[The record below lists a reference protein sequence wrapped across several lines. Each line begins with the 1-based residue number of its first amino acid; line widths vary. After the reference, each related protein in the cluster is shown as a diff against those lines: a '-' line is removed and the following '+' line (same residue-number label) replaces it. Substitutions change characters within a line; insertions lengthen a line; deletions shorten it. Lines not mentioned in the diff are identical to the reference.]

1 MIFHRFVLFTLMS
14 LLTPLAQGNNIHVG
28 KFSKSNQSFH
38 DQNEFVYHL
47 TSDSSLTPNQLLA
60 SYTNGK
66 FALLPRLGANYKKT
80 LQIHYLAVTVEN
92 DTDEPQTIYCL
103 LKNAALN
110 KINYYILQDT
120 GIYASP
126 YFGDHYAFDARPNH
140 FFLYGIP
147 ISLAP
152 NTKSTCFIEVDKRNE
167 NLFLA
172 FNLYSEK
179 HYDDFKTR
187 TYGIFGV
194 MFGILL
200 ALVVFNLIS
209 FFTLKESVHLW
220 YILYALSNLYV
231 ILAFEGIDFQLF
243 YPDSPFFSNI
253 SRYVATAIQLSM
265 ATLLMR
271 KFLFIGLLSRE
282 NKAQRMLTFLL
293 WFNLVSIPL
302 TAAVYYPSFALNN
315 YRALYLSV
323 FSALNMLNMILII
336 AVCAQCYRKGMKHAM
351 FFIAAIA
358 FVFLGGLEYSLN
370 VNGIIMENLIF
381 PALIPNSLDYGIMIE
396 TLVVSIG
403 LVYRF
408 HEIRRDRDRMAADIK
423 MKVAELQLASVRYRA
438 DERKRVSH
446 FIHDQIGSR
455 LFGIRMHMHAL
466 SAKHELTHLTEIGKS
481 TKELDL
487 VSIKTREII
496 EALNEEGRFIIGDCI
511 TILLNTI
518 QEYESTSPFPIT
530 AKVINTAAATAVS
543 QKLNNNCEL
552 ILREILHN
560 TRKYARPDAQEI
572 RVHAS
577 ETLFELTITEINSA
591 KNPLPF
597 KEGAGIS
604 AIRSRVHDLH
614 GELSFAFNGGL
625 IIQIKLPLSTQ

>member
-14 LLTPLAQGNNIHVG
+14 LLTPLAQGNNVPVSEL
-28 KFSKSNQSFH
+28 SKRNQSFH

-47 TSDSSLTPNQLLA
+47 TTDSSLTPHQLLT
-60 SYTNGK
+60 SYSTGK

-126 YFGDHYAFDARPNH
+126 YFGDHYPFDTRPNH

-152 NTKSTCFIEVDKRNE
+152 RTKSTCFIEVDKRNE

-172 FNLYSEK
+172 FNLYSYK
-179 HYDDFKTR
+179 QYDDFKTQ
-187 TYGIFGV
+187 TYGVFGI

-209 FFTLKESVHLW
+209 YITLKESIHLW
-220 YILYALSNLYV
+220 YIPYALSNLYV

-271 KFLFIGLLSRE
+271 KFLSIGMLSSE
-282 NKAQRMLTFLL
+282 NTAQRILTFLL
-293 WFNLVSIPL
+293 WFNLVSIPI
-302 TAAVYYPSFALNN
+302 TAVIFHPNFELSA
-315 YRALYLSV
+315 YRAVYLSV

-336 AVCAQCYRKGMKHAM
+336 VACIQSYRKGLKHAI
-351 FFIAAIA
+351 FFIAAIG

-370 VNGIIMENLIF
+370 VNGIIMNNLIF

-396 TLVVSIG
+396 TLVVSVG

-408 HEIRRDRDRMAADIK
+408 NEIRRDRDRMAADIK

-466 SAKHELTHLTEIGKS
+466 SAKHELAHLTEIGKS

-496 EALNEEGRFIIGDCI
+496 EVLNEEGRFIIGDCI

-530 AKVINTAAATAVS
+530 AKVINTEAATAVS
-543 QKLNNNCEL
+543 QKFNNNCEL

-560 TRKYARPDAQEI
+560 TRKYARPAAQEI

-577 ETLFELTITEINSA
+577 ETLFELTITEINSP

-614 GELSFAFNGGL
+614 GELSLAFNGGL

>member
-1 MIFHRFVLFTLMS
+1 MINHRLILITLTCLLSFFAEGKNVIVGDLSMS
-14 LLTPLAQGNNIHVG
+14 G
-28 KFSKSNQSFH
+28 QSSH

-47 TSDSSLTPNQLLA
+47 AADSSLAPDELLELYSA
-60 SYTNGK
+60 GK
-66 FALLPRLGANYKKT
+66 FTLLPRNGANYKKT
-80 LQIHYLAVTVEN
+80 LQIHYLAVTVDN
-92 DTDEPQTIYCL
+92 DTDEQQKIYCL

-120 GIYASP
+120 GVYASP

-152 NTKSTCFIEVDKRNE
+152 KTKSTCFIQVDKRNE

-271 KFLFIGLLSRE
+271 KFLSISLLSRE
-282 NKAQRMLTFLL
+282 NTVQRILTFLL
-293 WFNLVSIPL
+293 WLNLVSIPL
-302 TAAVYYPSFALNN
+302 TAIVYHPSFALNN

-336 AVCAQCYRKGMKHAM
+336 AVCIQRYRKGIKHAM
-351 FFIAAIA
+351 FFIAAIG

-370 VNGIIMENLIF
+370 VNGIIMDNLIF

-466 SAKHELTHLTEIGKS
+466 LAKEEVAHLTEIAKS

-496 EALNEEGRFIIGDCI
+496 EVLNEEGRFIIGNCI

-518 QEYESTSPFPIT
+518 QEYESTSSFLIT
-530 AKVINTAAATAVS
+530 ARVISTEAAPTVS
-543 QKLNNNCEL
+543 QKFNNNCEL
-552 ILREILHN
+552 ILREVLHN
-560 TRKYARPDAQEI
+560 TRKYAMPMAQEI
-572 RVHAS
+572 RIHAS
-577 ETLFELTITEINSA
+577 ETLFELTITEINSP

-614 GELSFAFNGGL
+614 GELSFTFNGGL
-625 IIQIKLPLSTQ
+625 IIQIKLPLGNQ